1 MKRVILNF
9 LLLILFIGYANAA
22 KVAPVKF
29 ELSIP
34 RGQTQEFVLNLMGSV
49 GEKNQNLVIYPSDFS
64 MARNGA
70 LCFDLIKDSK
80 NSAVKWIKIN
90 ENKLTLVESQ
100 EKKVVFKISVPFEAV
115 PGEYYAVVMVEPESF
130 TKIKDTG
137 NKPVVLKMKTRVA
150 VVITIEVPGRIYE
163 KKGEVSEIRILETEK
178 LVKITSAFSNTSDIH
193 LDVSG
198 KAIIRSVDSRIN
210 YGEFPIRALSSSK
223 DEAFIFPKSVRD
235 FEGSLDRQLPSG
247 EYLVEVIYS
256 YGDMKKSKKIEKF
269 SINRK
274 VSVNEKD
281 NEFLSLKNK
290 EFNLYIPSNGRRTQ
304 VVSLTN
310 TDYRDLNIDV
320 VIPDDWVKVIP
331 NKLVLKPGEVR
342 NIMFTLSASGY
353 DEKSQM
359 KESTVCFKTDRGKP
373 SDLKFRITGV
383 KEKEKTENEKSSNL

>member
-1 MKRVILNF
+1 MKRIILNF

-22 KVAPVKF
+22 KVAPVRF
-29 ELSIP
+29 DLSIP

-49 GEKNQNLVIYPSDFS
+49 GEKNQNLVVYPSDFS

-80 NSAVKWIKIN
+80 NSAVKWIKIS
-90 ENKLTLVESQ
+90 ENKLTLVENQ
-100 EKKVVFKISVPFEAV
+100 ERKVSFKISVPFEAL
-115 PGEYYAVVMVEPESF
+115 PGEYYAVVMVEPEFF
-130 TKIKDTG
+130 TKVKDKG
-137 NKPVVLKMKTRVA
+137 NKPVVLNMKTRVA

-163 KKGEVSEIRILETEK
+163 KKGEVSEIRVLETEN
-178 LVKITSAFSNTSDIH
+178 LIKITSAFSNTSDIH

-198 KAIIRSVDSRIN
+198 KAIIRSADSRIN
-210 YGEFPIRALSSSK
+210 YGEFEIKALSSSK
-223 DEAFIFPKSVRD
+223 NEAFIFPKSVRD
-235 FEGSLDRQLPSG
+235 FEGSLDRQLPTG
-247 EYLVEVIYS
+247 EYLVEVVYS

-274 VSVNEKD
+274 ISIDEKD

-290 EFNLYIPSNGRRTQ
+290 EYNLYIPVNGRRTQ

-320 VIPDDWVKVIP
+320 VIPDDWVKVTP

-342 NIMFTLSASGY
+342 NIMFTISALSY
-353 DEKSQM
+353 NEKSQM
-359 KESTVCFKTDRGKP
+359 KESTVCFKTDRGK
-373 SDLKFRITGV
+373 SSNLKFQITGV
-383 KEKEKTENEKSSNL
+383 KEKGKIEEKSSNL

>member
-1 MKRVILNF
+1 MKRIVLNF
-9 LLLILFIGYANAA
+9 LLLTLFVGYASAT

-80 NSAVKWIKIN
+80 NSAVKWIKIS
-90 ENKLTLVESQ
+90 ENKLTLVENQ
-100 EKKVVFKISVPFEAV
+100 ERKVGFKISVPFEAV

-130 TKIKDTG
+130 TRVKDTG
-137 NKPVVLKMKTRVA
+137 NKPVVLNMKTRVA

-178 LVKITSAFSNTSDIH
+178 AVRITSAFSNTSDIH
-193 LDVSG
+193 LDVSS
-198 KAIIRSVDSRIN
+198 KATIRSSDSRIN
-210 YGEFPIRALSSSK
+210 YGEFTLRALSSSK

-235 FEGSLDRQLPSG
+235 FEGSLDRQLPTG
-247 EYLVEVIYS
+247 EYLVEVVYS

-269 SINRK
+269 SMNRK
-274 VSVNEKD
+274 ISVDEKN

-290 EFNLYIPSNGRRTQ
+290 EFNLYIPSGGRRTQ
-304 VVSLTN
+304 VVGLTN
-310 TDYRDLNIDV
+310 TDYRDLSID
-320 VIPDDWVKVIP
+320 IMMPDDWIKVTP

-342 NIMFTLSASGY
+342 NIMFTISAASY

-359 KESTVCFKTDRGKP
+359 KESTVCFKTDRGKS

-383 KEKEKTENEKSSNL
+383 KEKEKTEEKSSNL